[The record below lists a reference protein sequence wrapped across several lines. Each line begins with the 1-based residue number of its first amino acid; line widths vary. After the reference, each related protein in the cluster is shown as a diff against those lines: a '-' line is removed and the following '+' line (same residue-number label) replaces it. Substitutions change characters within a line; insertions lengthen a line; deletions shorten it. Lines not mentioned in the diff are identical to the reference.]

1 MAAWHVEPRRTRSG
15 KAKGRSAMA
24 TITAA
29 MVKDLRES
37 TGAGMMDCKAAL
49 TETAGDMQAA
59 QDWLRKKGLSK
70 AAKKAGRVAAEGL
83 IGALTAGTKG
93 VVVELN
99 SETDFVARNGQ
110 FQGLVKMIAQ
120 VALEVGGDVEKIRAA
135 KVGSVTVETAIADT
149 IATIGENMTLRRAA
163 QLAVG
168 KGVVSSYTHNAVV
181 EGAGKMG
188 VIVALESTGK
198 ADELA
203 HLGRQIA
210 MHVAAANPLA
220 IDPAGLDPTLVKREK
235 DVLADKYRQQG
246 KPENV
251 IEKIVDSGL
260 KTYYK
265 EVCLLEQ
272 AFIHDTGKSVAQAV
286 KEAEGKVG
294 APVKISGFMRYAL
307 GEGIEKQE
315 TDFAAEVAAASG
327 KK

>member
-1 MAAWHVEPRRTRSG
+1 MAAWRLEPRRNRSG
-15 KAKGRSAMA
+15 KAKGRSAMT

-49 TETAGDMQAA
+49 TETGGDMQAA

-83 IGALTAGTKG
+83 IAALTRGTKG
-93 VVVELN
+93 VVVEVN
-99 SETDFVARNGQ
+99 SETDFVARNEH

-120 VALEVGGDVEKIRAA
+120 VALEVGDDVEKIKAA
-135 KVGSVTVETAIADT
+135 KVGGVTVDTAISDA

-163 QLAVG
+163 QLEVG
-168 KGVVSSYTHNAVV
+168 KGVVSNYVHNAVI

-188 VIVALESTGK
+188 VIVALDSTGK

-203 HLGRQIA
+203 VLGRQLA

-220 IDPAGLDPTLVKREK
+220 IDPAGLAPDLVKREK

-251 IEKIVDSGL
+251 IEKIVESGL

-272 AFIHDTGKSVAQAV
+272 AFIHDSGKSVAQAV

-294 APVKISGFMRYAL
+294 AAVKITGFVRYAL
-307 GEGIEKQE
+307 GEGIERQE